1 MRISL
6 CSFFGLVISEPN
18 EAWKQLGQRV
28 FAVPSA
34 QDGAESGQC
43 AAAESSAS
51 PALPV
56 AWNAPRIVTNP
67 ELTPPLPNAVRF
79 VCISD
84 THNKDAALRL
94 PRGHVLLHAGDFSNV
109 GLPKEV
115 EAFAQWLASQ
125 DGFAHKIVIA
135 GNHDLPFDA
144 VGYAGRAARFR
155 HPRGVDPQVIS
166 SRVPCQIVL
175 LSYAY
180 MFWYSELWTIDSLLP
195 RQTRSVVSTLPRW
208 SGIRS
213 SRLGTACSTSRIV
226 VQP

>member
-1 MRISL
+1 
-6 CSFFGLVISEPN
+6 VISEPN

-28 FAVPSA
+28 FAVPSS
-34 QDGAESGQC
+34 QDGAESGQS

-51 PALPV
+51 SALPV
-56 AWNAPRIVTNP
+56 AWNAPRIVVNP
-67 ELTPPLPNAVRF
+67 EHTPPLPNAVRF

-84 THNKDAALRL
+84 THNKDATLRL

-155 HPRGVDPQVIS
+155 HPRGVDPQVFS
-166 SRVPCQIVL
+166 SIFSLFL
-175 LSYAY
+175 LYLIFSYLILICLGTMRTVA
-180 MFWYSELWTIDSLLP
+180 
-195 RQTRSVVSTLPRW
+195 STLPRW

-213 SRLGTACSTSRIV
+213 SRLATACSISRTAA
-226 VQP
+226 QL

>member
-1 MRISL
+1 MYIGNVPL
-6 CSFFGLVISEPN
+6 ICHAVSEPN

-28 FAVPSA
+28 FAVAGS
-34 QDGAESGQC
+34 QDGAES
-43 AAAESSAS
+43 AAAESAPA

-67 ELTPPLPNAVRF
+67 DQTPPLPNAVRF
-79 VCISD
+79 VCVSD

-115 EAFAQWLASQ
+115 EAFAQWFASQ

-144 VGYAGRAARFR
+144 VGYADRAARFR
-155 HPRGVDPQVIS
+155 HPRGVDPQVL
-166 SRVPCQIVL
+166 RCAVAMP
-175 LSYAY
+175 
-180 MFWYSELWTIDSLLP
+180 D
-195 RQTRSVVSTLPRW
+195 VSATNMHVY
-208 SGIRS
+208 I
-213 SRLGTACSTSRIV
+213 
-226 VQP
+226 

>member
-1 MRISL
+1 
-6 CSFFGLVISEPN
+6 
-18 EAWKQLGQRV
+18 V
-28 FAVPSA
+28 FAVAGS
-34 QDGAESGQC
+34 QDGAES
-43 AAAESSAS
+43 AAAESAPA

-67 ELTPPLPNAVRF
+67 DQTPPLPNAVRF
-79 VCISD
+79 VCVSD

-144 VGYAGRAARFR
+144 VGYADRAARFR
-155 HPRGVDPQVIS
+155 HPRGVDPQVL
-166 SRVPCQIVL
+166 RCAVAMP
-175 LSYAY
+175 
-180 MFWYSELWTIDSLLP
+180 D
-195 RQTRSVVSTLPRW
+195 VSATNMHFY
-208 SGIRS
+208 I
-213 SRLGTACSTSRIV
+213 
-226 VQP
+226 